1 MCKLLITGF
10 DPFGHYQINPSWEV
24 VKALPDKIGTF
35 SLTKLMLPNI
45 YGLETR
51 MLLEKAQEIE
61 PDIIIML
68 GMDSGTTKVHI
79 DTVAINIQDALMEDN
94 MGRRPWNKPIIEN
107 GPAAYFATI
116 PAHELVQQLQKEG
129 LHVHLGYSSG
139 GYVCNDVFYSVAHKF
154 NNTNTKFG
162 FIHIPLLPQMVWD
175 EKEALPLEQSLKIVT
190 RIVEL
195 LGEMVE

>member
-35 SLTKLMLPNI
+35 SLTKLILPNI

-61 PDIIIML
+61 PDIILML

-190 RIVEL
+190 RIIEL

>member
-1 MCKLLITGF
+1 MYKLLITGF

-61 PDIIIML
+61 PDIILML

-190 RIVEL
+190 RIIEL

>member
-1 MCKLLITGF
+1 MYKLLITGF

-61 PDIIIML
+61 PDIILML

-162 FIHIPLLPQMVWD
+162 FIHVPLLPQMIWD

-190 RIVEL
+190 RIIEL

>member
-1 MCKLLITGF
+1 MYKLLITGF

-61 PDIIIML
+61 PDIILML

-139 GYVCNDVFYSVAHKF
+139 GYVCNDVFYSIAHKF

-175 EKEALPLEQSLKIVT
+175 EKKALPLEQSLKIVT
-190 RIVEL
+190 RIIEL

>member
-1 MCKLLITGF
+1 MRKLLITGF

-24 VKALPDKIGTF
+24 VKALPDKIGDF

-61 PDIIIML
+61 PDIILML

-94 MGRRPWNKPIIEN
+94 MGRKPWNKPIIEN

-129 LHVHLGYSSG
+129 LQVHLGYSSG

-175 EKEALPLEQSLKIVT
+175 EKEALPLEQSLKAVT
-190 RIVEL
+190 RIIEL

>member
-61 PDIIIML
+61 PDIILML

>member
-1 MCKLLITGF
+1 MYKLLITGF

-24 VKALPDKIGTF
+24 VKTLPDKIGTF

-45 YGLETR
+45 IL
-51 MLLEKAQEIE
+51 
-61 PDIIIML
+61 ML

-190 RIVEL
+190 RIIEL

>member
-61 PDIIIML
+61 PDIILML

-79 DTVAINIQDALMEDN
+79 DTVAINIQDAFMEDN

-129 LHVHLGYSSG
+129 FHVHLGYSSG
-139 GYVCNDVFYSVAHKF
+139 GYVCNDVFYSIAHKF

-190 RIVEL
+190 RIIEL
-195 LGEMVE
+195 LGEIVE

>member
-10 DPFGHYQINPSWEV
+10 DPFGHYQTNPSWEV

-51 MLLEKAQEIE
+51 MLLEKAKEIE
-61 PDIIIML
+61 PDIILML

-129 LHVHLGYSSG
+129 FHVHLGYSNG

-190 RIVEL
+190 RIIEL
-195 LGEMVE
+195 LGEIVE

>member
-35 SLTKLMLPNI
+35 SLTKLILPNI

-61 PDIIIML
+61 PDIILML

-116 PAHELVQQLQKEG
+116 PAHELVQQLQNEG

-190 RIVEL
+190 RIIEL

>member
-1 MCKLLITGF
+1 MRKLLITGF

-24 VKALPDKIGTF
+24 VQALPDKIGNF

-45 YGLETR
+45 YGLESR
-51 MLLEKAQEIE
+51 MLLEKAQEVE
-61 PDIIIML
+61 PDVILMM

-94 MGRRPWNKPIIEN
+94 MGRKPWNKPIIED

-116 PAHELVQQLQKEG
+116 PAHDLVQRLQKEG
-129 LHVHLGYSSG
+129 FHVHLGYSSG
-139 GYVCNDVFYSVAHKF
+139 GYVCNDVFYNVAHTF

-162 FIHIPLLPQMVWD
+162 FIHVPLLPQMVWD

-190 RIVEL
+190 RIIEL
-195 LGEMVE
+195 LGEIVE

>member
-116 PAHELVQQLQKEG
+116 PTHELVQQLQKEG

>member
-61 PDIIIML
+61 PDIILML

-129 LHVHLGYSSG
+129 FHVHLGYSSG
-139 GYVCNDVFYSVAHKF
+139 GYVCNDVFYSIAHKF

-190 RIVEL
+190 RIIEL

>member
-10 DPFGHYQINPSWEV
+10 DPFGHYQTNPSWEV

-45 YGLETR
+45 YGLEAR

-61 PDIIIML
+61 PDIILML

-190 RIVEL
+190 RIIEL

>member
-51 MLLEKAQEIE
+51 MLLEKAKEIE
-61 PDIIIML
+61 PDIILML

-94 MGRRPWNKPIIEN
+94 MGRRPWNKPIIEG
-107 GPAAYFATI
+107 GPAAYFSTI

-129 LHVHLGYSSG
+129 FHVHLGYSSG

-175 EKEALPLEQSLKIVT
+175 EKEALPLEQSLKIVI
-190 RIVEL
+190 RIIEL

>member
-116 PAHELVQQLQKEG
+116 PTHELVQQLQKEG

-175 EKEALPLEQSLKIVT
+175 EKEALPLEQSLKIVA
-190 RIVEL
+190 RIIEL

>member
-1 MCKLLITGF
+1 MYKLLITGF

-51 MLLEKAQEIE
+51 MLLEKAQEIG
-61 PDIIIML
+61 PDIILML

-154 NNTNTKFG
+154 NNTKTKFG
-162 FIHIPLLPQMVWD
+162 FIHVPLLPQMIWD

-190 RIVEL
+190 RIIEL

>member
-61 PDIIIML
+61 PDIILML

-190 RIVEL
+190 RIIEL

>member
-116 PAHELVQQLQKEG
+116 PTHELVQQLQKEG

-190 RIVEL
+190 RIIEL

>member
-190 RIVEL
+190 RIIEL

>member
-116 PAHELVQQLQKEG
+116 STHELVQQLQKEG

-190 RIVEL
+190 RIIEL

>member
-61 PDIIIML
+61 PDIILML

-116 PAHELVQQLQKEG
+116 PAHELVQQLQNEG

-190 RIVEL
+190 RIIEL

>member
-1 MCKLLITGF
+1 MYKLLITGF

-24 VKALPDKIGTF
+24 VKTLPDKIGTF
-35 SLTKLMLPNI
+35 SLTKLILPNI

-61 PDIIIML
+61 PDIILML

-190 RIVEL
+190 RIIEL

>member
-1 MCKLLITGF
+1 MYKLLITGF

-45 YGLETR
+45 YGLEAR

-61 PDIIIML
+61 PDIILML

-107 GPAAYFATI
+107 GPVAYFATI

-190 RIVEL
+190 RIIEL